1 MTKNTSPLLSH
12 SEIRQSLLLYSSFL
26 ARAAAVVRQGRD
38 VFDRLNLQASGFQ
51 RGDRTFA
58 AAAGA
63 FYFYVDVLHA
73 KLARLFS
80 HLLGS
85 TLAGKRSA
93 LAASFEPARAG
104 AGPTERVA
112 LGIGDR
118 DHRVVEGRHDVGDC
132 HGHVATRGLL
142 LDLRFFCALD
152 AFTCFTCFG
161 CFGHLVL
168 NSKQIDRE
176 IAKNFELI
184 VL

>member
-1 MTKNTSPLLSH
+1 MPKHPSSF
-12 SEIRQSLLLYSSFL
+12 LLLYSSFL
-26 ARAAAVVRQGRD
+26 ARATAVVRQGRD
-38 VFDRLNLQASGFQ
+38 VFDRLNFQASGFQ

-58 AAAGA
+58 AAAGT

-73 KLARLFS
+73 KLARLLS

-118 DHRVVEGRHDVGDC
+118 DRRVVEGRYDMGDSY
-132 HGHVATRGLL
+132 GHVATRGLF
-142 LDLRFFCALD
+142 LDLRCLSALGALGALG
-152 AFTCFTCFG
+152 AFS

-168 NSKQIDRE
+168 NSKQMNVRLLG
-176 IAKNFELI
+176 AVK
-184 VL
+184 